1 MALSYLTDINLNK
14 NELQNAVIQNLGTAP
29 SSPVE
34 GQIYYDSTAGDKSI
48 YFYNGSAF
56 INMSGDISEVTA
68 GSGLTG
74 GGATGAVTLNIGAGT
89 GITVSADSIAT
100 NDSEISHDNLSGFVA
115 NEHIDHSG
123 VTLTAGTG
131 LSGGGDITANRTFNI
146 SNTGV
151 TAADYG
157 SSTAIPVLSVNAQGQ
172 ITAAST
178 AAISSSLTIAADSG
192 SNDVVTVGTDTLTFA
207 GTTNEIETTVS
218 NNQIQIGLPNNVTVG
233 GNLIISGNL
242 TVSGTTTTVNTET
255 INLADNIITLNSNAT
270 GTPSE
275 NAGIEVERG
284 DSTNVSLRWNE
295 GSDIWEYT
303 KDGSNFKTI
312 QSIQES
318 TFAASIGD
326 GSATSYTVTHNL
338 GSRDVIVQLYDAS
351 SYDTVYADV
360 VRTDADVVTIGFASA
375 PTTNDIRVLISKI
388 G

>member
-34 GQIYYDSTAGDKSI
+34 GQIYYDSTVGDKSI

-56 INMSGDISEVTA
+56 INMSGDISGVTA
-68 GSGLTG
+68 GTGLTG
-74 GGATGAVTLNIGAGT
+74 GGTSGAVTLNVIGGT
-89 GITVSADSIAT
+89 GITANADDIA
-100 NDSEISHDNLSGFVA
+100 
-115 NEHIDHSG
+115 
-123 VTLTAGTG
+123 
-131 LSGGGDITANRTFNI
+131 IT
-146 SNTGV
+146 NTGV
-151 TAADYG
+151 TAASYG
-157 SSTAIPVLSVNAQGQ
+157 SSTAIPVIAINAQGQ
-172 ITAAST
+172 ITSAST
-178 AAISSSLTIAADSG
+178 ASISSSLTIAADSG
-192 SNDVVTVGTDTLTFA
+192 SNDTVTVGTDTLTFA
-207 GTTNEIETTVS
+207 GTSNEIETTVS

-255 INLADNIITLNSNAT
+255 INLADNIILLNSNAT

-275 NAGIEVERG
+275 NSGIEVERG

-318 TFAASIGD
+318 TFAANVGD
-326 GSATSYTVTHNL
+326 GSATSYAVDHNL

-360 VRTDADVVTIGFASA
+360 VRTTANRVTLTFGAA
-375 PTTNDIRVLISKI
+375 PSSNDIRILVSKI

>member
-34 GQIYYDSTAGDKSI
+34 GQIYYDSTTGDKSI

-326 GSATSYTVTHNL
+326 GSATSYTIDHNL
-338 GSRDVIVQLYDAS
+338 ASRDVIVQLYDAS

-360 VRTDADVVTIGFASA
+360 VRTTTNRVTIDFASA

>member
-34 GQIYYDSTAGDKSI
+34 GQIYYDSTVGDKSI

-56 INMSGDISEVTA
+56 INMSGDISGVTA
-68 GSGLTG
+68 GTGLTG
-74 GGATGAVTLNIGAGT
+74 GGTSGAVTLNVIGGT
-89 GITVSADSIAT
+89 GITANADDIA
-100 NDSEISHDNLSGFVA
+100 
-115 NEHIDHSG
+115 
-123 VTLTAGTG
+123 
-131 LSGGGDITANRTFNI
+131 IT
-146 SNTGV
+146 NTGV
-151 TAADYG
+151 TAASYG
-157 SSTAIPVLSVNAQGQ
+157 SSTAIPVIAINAQGQ
-172 ITAAST
+172 ITSAST
-178 AAISSSLTIAADSG
+178 ASISSSLTIAADSG
-192 SNDVVTVGTDTLTFA
+192 SNDTVTVGTDTLTFA
-207 GTTNEIETTVS
+207 GTSNEIETTVS
-218 NNQIQIGLPNNVTVG
+218 NNQIQIGLPDNVTVG

-255 INLADNIITLNSNAT
+255 INLADNIILLNSNAT

-275 NAGIEVERG
+275 NSGIEVERG

-318 TFAASIGD
+318 TFAANVGD
-326 GSATSYTVTHNL
+326 GSATSYAVDHNL

-360 VRTDADVVTIGFASA
+360 VRTTTNRVTLTFGAA
-375 PTTNDIRVLISKI
+375 PSSNDIRILVSKI